1 MDTMNLVYIHFYVS
15 LDTRSDK
22 LAHVINNFRRNFSH
36 CFWTII
42 LYQVFLAGSP
52 VSIRNSKYELSLQEK
67 PFHGLQSWFVF
78 DNHNILG

>member
-22 LAHVINNFRRNFSH
+22 LALVINNFRRNFSH

-42 LYQVFLAGSP
+42 LYQVFLA
-52 VSIRNSKYELSLQEK
+52 VQLQPHALASRQPRK
-67 PFHGLQSWFVF
+67 PTRP
-78 DNHNILG
+78 